1 MRNFKIYKDQS
12 GFYELKSTDI
22 LFHAVFDDSPEAIFL
37 LDGND
42 FRIFECN
49 RTAVELFQAD
59 NKTDLLNLQS
69 FNLYNSEPAEFSKE
83 IIIKKINK
91 GGEYKQELTFRT
103 LKKNIFWG
111 SISKKKVQLNGQM
124 IIILRIKKI
133 IEYIKAAE
141 MLATLIKNTSK
152 LTGELYLRKLT
163 ELLANTFETKY
174 SYIARILDNEK
185 YRAETIK
192 FWSDNAISNNF
203 VFNYNGTPCANVMK
217 GYITFYPQN
226 LQEMFPEDQLIAGMG
241 IESFIG
247 APIYNCKEKPMG
259 MLVLMDDKPM
269 QEKPNSRYILSI
281 FASRAGAELERIYA
295 EELLKK
301 QTQELMRLSVMK
313 DKFLKITAH
322 DLKNPFNAIMG
333 FSELLRKEIKHY
345 NKTRIQEM
353 VNIIDDSVKCSCT
366 ILENLT
372 AWSKI
377 QRDVLT
383 FKPGKIDFR
392 KISDYHINYFK
403 NYATRKSLSISNNI
417 KKEVFIYADS
427 NMVNTIVRNLI
438 SNAIKFTGKNGKISI
453 GARQN
458 CENTEVIIKD
468 TGIGMNK
475 KDIKAVRM
483 TEASNIKSLTEKET
497 ESGLGLI
504 ICRDFI
510 KRNGGRIW
518 IESEV
523 GKGTKV
529 HFTLPSKPLPENCCN
544 MQLF

>member
-1 MRNFKIYKDQS
+1 MRNFKIYKNQS
-12 GFYELKSTDI
+12 GVHELKSTDI
-22 LFHAVFDDSPEAIFL
+22 LFNAVFEDSPEAIFL
-37 LDGND
+37 LNGTD
-42 FRIFECN
+42 FKIFDCN

-59 NKTDLLNLQS
+59 SKTDLLNLQS
-69 FNLYNSEPAEFSKE
+69 FKLYDSEPAEFSKE
-83 IIIKKINK
+83 ILIKEINK

-111 SISKKKVQLNGQM
+111 SISKKKVQLNGKM

-141 MLATLIKNTSK
+141 TLAALIKNTSK
-152 LTGELYLRKLT
+152 FTGELYLRKLT
-163 ELLANTFETKY
+163 ELLANAFETKY

-185 YRAETIK
+185 YKAETIK
-192 FWSDNAISNNF
+192 FWSGNAIGNNF
-203 VFNYNGTPCANVMK
+203 IFDYNGTPCANVMK

-247 APIYNCKEKPMG
+247 APIYNSKEKPTG

-301 QTQELMRLSVMK
+301 QTQELLRLNIMK
-313 DKFLKITAH
+313 DKFLKITTH
-322 DLKNPFNAIMG
+322 DLTNPFNAIMG
-333 FSELLRKEIKHY
+333 FSELLRKGIKHF

-353 VNIIDDSVKCSCT
+353 VNIIDDSVKYSCT

-383 FKPGKIDFR
+383 FKPEKIDFR

-417 KKEVFIYADS
+417 KKEVFIYADN

-438 SNAIKFTGKNGKISI
+438 SNAIKFTDKKGKISV

-458 CENTEVIIKD
+458 CENTEFIIQD
-468 TGIGMNK
+468 TGKGMNK
-475 KDIKAVRM
+475 KDIKAIQM
-483 TEASNIKSLTEKET
+483 IEASDIKSLTEKET
-497 ESGLGLI
+497 GTGLGLI
-504 ICRDFI
+504 ICMDFI

-529 HFTLPSKPLPENCCN
+529 HFTLPSVKTES
-544 MQLF
+544 

>member
-1 MRNFKIYKDQS
+1 MRNYKIYKDQS
-12 GFYELKSTDI
+12 GVYELKSSDI

-37 LDGND
+37 LDGSD
-42 FRIFECN
+42 FKIFECN
-49 RTAVELFQAD
+49 KTAIELFQAD
-59 NKTDLLNLQS
+59 SKADLLNLES
-69 FNLYNSEPAEFSKE
+69 FRLYNSEPASFSKK
-83 IIIKKINK
+83 IIIKEISK

-103 LKKNIFWG
+103 LKNNIFWG
-111 SISKKKVQLNGQM
+111 SISEKKVQLNGQM

-141 MLATLIKNTSK
+141 TLATLIKNTSK

-163 ELLANTFETKY
+163 ELLSNTFETKY
-174 SYIARILDNEK
+174 SYIARILDNSK
-185 YRAETIK
+185 YQAETIK
-192 FWSDNAISNNF
+192 FWSGNAIGNNF
-203 VFNYNGTPCANVMK
+203 VFDYNGTPCANVMK

-226 LQEMFPEDQLIAGMG
+226 LQEMFPGDKLIAGMG

-247 APIYNCKEKPMG
+247 APIYNSKEKPMG

-281 FASRAGAELERIYA
+281 FASRAGAELERIHA

-301 QTQELMRLSVMK
+301 QTNELMRLNLMK

-322 DLKNPFNAIMG
+322 DLKNPFNSIMG
-333 FSELLRKEIKHY
+333 FSELLRREIKNY
-345 NKTRIQEM
+345 SKDKIQEM
-353 VNIIDDSVKCSCT
+353 VDIIDDSAKYSCA

-383 FKPGKIDFR
+383 FKPEKIDFR

-403 NYATRKSLSISNNI
+403 NYTARKNLSISNNI
-417 KKEVFIYADS
+417 KKEIFIYADID
-427 NMVNTIVRNLI
+427 MVNTIVRNLI
-438 SNAIKFTGKNGKISI
+438 SNAIKFTGKNGKICL
-453 GARQN
+453 GASRN
-458 CENTEVIIKD
+458 CESIEVYIQD

-475 KDIKAVRM
+475 KQIKAIQM
-483 TEASNIKSLTEKET
+483 TEAGDIKSHNKENVG
-497 ESGLGLI
+497 SGLGLI

-529 HFTLPSKPLPENCCN
+529 HFTIPVAKT
-544 MQLF
+544 

>member
-1 MRNFKIYKDQS
+1 MRNFNIYKNPYAD
-12 GFYELKSTDI
+12 YDIKSTDI

-49 RTAVELFQAD
+49 RTAIELFQAEK
-59 NKTDLLNLQS
+59 KTDLLNLQS
-69 FNLYNSEPAEFSKE
+69 FELYNSEPAGFSKDM
-83 IIIKKINK
+83 IIKEINR

-103 LKKNIFWG
+103 LKENIFWG
-111 SISKKKVQLNGQM
+111 SISKKKVQLNGKM

-141 MLATLIKNTSK
+141 TLATLIKNTSK
-152 LTGELYLRKLT
+152 LTGVLYLRKLT

-174 SYIARILDNEK
+174 CYIARILDNK
-185 YRAETIK
+185 KHRAETIK
-192 FWSDNAISNNF
+192 FWSANVAGKNF
-203 VFNYNGTPCANVMK
+203 AFDYSESPCANVIK

-226 LQEMFPEDQLIAGMG
+226 LQEMFPGDQLIASMG

-247 APIYNCKEKPMG
+247 APIYNNHEKPMG

-281 FASRAGAELERIYA
+281 FASRAGAELERIHA
-295 EELLKK
+295 EKLLRK
-301 QTQELMRLSVMK
+301 QTQELMRLNLMK
-313 DKFLKITAH
+313 DKFLKIVTH
-322 DLKNPFNAIMG
+322 DLKNPFNSIMG
-333 FSELLRKEIKHY
+333 FSELLRKEIKRY

-353 VNIIDDSVKCSCT
+353 VTIIDDSVKNSCT
-366 ILENLT
+366 ILDNLT

-377 QRDVLT
+377 QRDDLT
-383 FKPGKIDFR
+383 FKPENLDFR
-392 KISDYHINYFK
+392 KISDYFIKYFK
-403 NYATRKSLSISNNI
+403 NYAIRKGLSITSNFR
-417 KKEVFIYADS
+417 KEVLVYADS
-427 NMVNTIVRNLI
+427 DMVNTVIRNLI
-438 SNAIKFTGKNGKISI
+438 SNAIKFTGKKGKISI
-453 GARQN
+453 GAKQN
-458 CENTEVIIKD
+458 CENVEVIIRD

-475 KDIKAVRM
+475 NKVNAVQM
-483 TEASNIKSLTEKET
+483 KETGDFNSSSEKENGT
-497 ESGLGLI
+497 GLGLI

-518 IESEV
+518 IESEA

-529 HFTLPSKPLPENCCN
+529 HFTLPAANTES
-544 MQLF
+544 